1 MPDSFEPPCKI
12 RRSRR
17 AKHILLRVTP
27 EDGLVATLPWRATK
41 KALRQAISEHA
52 VWIEEQLLRVEGE
65 RERLLQAR
73 QARPETL
80 ELRAAGQILH
90 LQYTASSGSRHRLM
104 RQDDTLHLHMPD
116 IKNTAAAHHQ
126 LGNFVRREAR
136 AFLGD
141 RLERLADRHGL
152 EYSGLSIRRQKTRW
166 GSCSAKKK
174 INLNDRLMFLPE
186 SLMEHV
192 LLHELAH
199 TRHLDH
205 SPRFY
210 ALLEHMDPNASA
222 HRHAL
227 RHAGEY
233 VPAWL

>member
-1 MPDSFEPPCKI
+1 MPETFEPPCKI

-17 AKHILLRVTP
+17 ARHILLRVTP

-41 KALRQAISEHA
+41 KSLRQAISEHA
-52 VWIEEQLLRVEGE
+52 AWIEEQLLRVGSE

-73 QARPETL
+73 RTRPERL
-80 ELRAAGQILH
+80 ELRATGQVIQLH
-90 LQYTASSGSRHRLM
+90 YRASGGNRHRLM
-104 RQDDTLHLHMPD
+104 RQDDTLHIHMPD
-116 IKNTAAAHHQ
+116 INDTAAAHQQ

-136 AFLGD
+136 EFLGT
-141 RLERLADRHGL
+141 RLETLAKRHDL
-152 EYSGLSIRRQKTRW
+152 DYSGVSIRRQKTRW

-186 SLMEHV
+186 PLMEHV

-199 TRHLDH
+199 TRHLNH
-205 SPRFY
+205 SPRFH

-222 HRHAL
+222 HRRAL
-227 RHAGEY
+227 RHAGQY